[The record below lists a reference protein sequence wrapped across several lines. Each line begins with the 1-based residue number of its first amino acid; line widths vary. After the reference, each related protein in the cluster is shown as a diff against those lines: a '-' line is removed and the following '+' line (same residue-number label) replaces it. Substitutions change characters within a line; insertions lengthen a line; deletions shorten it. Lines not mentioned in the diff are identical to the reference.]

1 MKLRNLKP
9 FFEKISNRF
18 PQKFHS
24 FSFKKKTVSVSGRKM
39 ISNLIS
45 PLGGLWGGEKRRKV
59 ETFLCHYFTSGKRRL
74 CHRLVTVPRP
84 HRPMNEMNEPEE
96 GEVAAAVASF
106 NSLKKKKKKNLVHRT
121 HTQKNRIK
129 FYVPGHLEQR
139 KYSRVSVR

>member
-1 MKLRNLKP
+1 M
-9 FFEKISNRF
+9 SNRF

-24 FSFKKKTVSVSGRKM
+24 FSLKKETVSVSGRKM
-39 ISNLIS
+39 ISNLILLS
-45 PLGGLWGGEKRRKV
+45 EVCGGRQRRKV